1 MHIHIWMYVYID
13 IHMYTHIHTHSLSQT
28 HAHGPLC
35 VTWHIHICVTRL
47 TYVIHTGWRTGIE
60 CLIFIHL
67 FLRKSPIINSSFAE
81 RDLQVTAS
89 YASSPPC
96 MCVTWLIR
104 VIWDT
109 TDWCLFFFFLGDMT
123 DLCHSYLCCL
133 PCSCHSGLWR
143 ALSTCVCA
151 CVCVC
156 VFMCM
161 ISPHP
166 RVSAA
171 RTNKQI
177 RTHTHTHTQ
186 IRHLC
191 VTWLI
196 HGRLTRLTQ
205 FTHVCVMRVTW
216 LPKSVVRGCVV
227 RLTWRTQATHVRV
240 IYVTWLTQSIH
251 MCVWY
256 VTQFMHVYVYT

>member
-96 MCVTWLIR
+96 MC
-104 VIWDT
+104 D
-109 TDWCLFFFFLGDMT
+109 CLMHT
-123 DLCHSYLCCL
+123 YE
-133 PCSCHSGLWR
+133 SC
-143 ALSTCVCA
+143 
-151 CVCVC
+151 
-156 VFMCM
+156 
-161 ISPHP
+161 
-166 RVSAA
+166 
-171 RTNKQI
+171 TNEY
-177 RTHTHTHTQ
+177 
-186 IRHLC
+186 
-191 VTWLI
+191 
-196 HGRLTRLTQ
+196 
-205 FTHVCVMRVTW
+205 
-216 LPKSVVRGCVV
+216 RGCV
-227 RLTWRTQATHVRV
+227 R
-240 IYVTWLTQSIH
+240 QSNMLIVLDGYCSTVQGLLDWFEVDLGFTELLFIQIDLCV
-251 MCVWY
+251 MCVFALY
-256 VTQFMHVYVYT
+256 SPVSLSSCPFFGHPALPPPRDGRASRVSPQSCQSHESCTNE